1 MSDAT
6 TAAGRDNQMAQDV
19 SDSRTR
25 LRGITRWLVITA
37 GVIGIL
43 LNINK
48 LFNLQFFVGALMID
62 TSYYYLLAGLFLSTV
77 YLIYPAHPSARGHV
91 PWYDWF
97 FAVLTLVLTG
107 YLAWNGER
115 IVQEGWENLVPA
127 DANLLSDA
135 IIFGA
140 GLFGS
145 DPYETLEWIND
156 PNNLFGYAFSATIA
170 SAIFCFLALEAIRRV
185 GGLILFGICFFFFLY
200 PLFADQMPGFLWGPS
215 DDFGTMVGKH
225 ALGTESIIGV
235 PMRVVAG
242 LLIGFLIFGSALV
255 ITGGGE
261 FFMTF
266 ATALMGRSRGG
277 PAKVAILSSGF
288 FGSLSG
294 SVISNVVTT
303 GQLTIPTMKRVGY
316 PATYAGAVEAC
327 ASTGGALMPPVMGA
341 VAFIM
346 AEFLNVPYSTVM
358 IAAVVP
364 AVLFYLAL
372 LLQADN
378 YAARNNLKGQPAD
391 EIPDLWETLKVGW
404 HFLFSLGVLIYL
416 LVWVGV
422 EAHAPYY
429 ATLVLLFTS
438 AFQRTNPFRP
448 SKLIPLVED
457 SVKNIANIVGVLAGI
472 GMIVG
477 SLSYTGVGG
486 AFSRELLQFAGG
498 NVFLLLVFGAI
509 TSFVLG
515 MGMTVS
521 ACYIFLAIVMGPAL
535 IGAGMDP
542 VASHLFILYWG
553 MLSYITPP
561 VALAAV
567 AASSIAK
574 SKPISTGFLAMRM
587 GLTNFIL
594 PFLFVLSP
602 TLILRGDTASI
613 LHDVTTAIIA
623 VWLMASAFEGWLYFV
638 GRIGTFTRALLLVAA
653 LCFLDPGPIFN
664 SAAQLLGL
672 GTFTNAG
679 MITDLSGAT
688 LLALAYFANLRGG
701 NRAEKQAAA
710 AE

>member
-1 MSDAT
+1 MSDTSHPTETVPEISPAE
-6 TAAGRDNQMAQDV
+6 GG
-19 SDSRTR
+19 SRGGR
-25 LRGITRWLVITA
+25 LRGLARWLAITA
-37 GVIGIL
+37 GVIGIY
-43 LNINK
+43 LNVNQ
-48 LFNLQFFVGALMID
+48 LFNLQFFMGAVMID
-62 TSYYYLLAGLFLSTV
+62 TSYYYLLAGLFLGCV
-77 YLIYPAHPSARGHV
+77 FLIYPATQTQRNHI
-91 PWYDWF
+91 PWFDW
-97 FAVLTLVLTG
+97 AMALLTLGLTG

-115 IVQEGWENLVPA
+115 IIQEGWDIRAPK
-127 DANLLSDA
+127 DANMISDLLSFAGDA
-135 IIFGA
+135 ISGRIGSDVTIFA
-140 GLFGS
+140 GL
-145 DPYETLEWIND
+145 
-156 PNNLFGYAFSATIA
+156 
-170 SAIFCFLALEAIRRV
+170 FCFLALEAIRRV
-185 GGLILFGICFFFFLY
+185 GGFLLFCICFFFFLY
-200 PLFADQMPGFLWGPS
+200 PLFSENMPGFLWGPS
-215 DDFGTMVGKH
+215 SDFPQLVKQH

-316 PATYAGAVEAC
+316 PSTYAGAVEAC

-358 IAAVVP
+358 VAAIVP
-364 AVLFYLAL
+364 AMLFYIAL

-378 YAARNNLKGQPAD
+378 YAARNGLKGQPSD
-391 EIPDLWETLKVGW
+391 EIPDLWPVLKSGW
-404 HFLFSLGVLIYL
+404 HFLFSLILLIYL
-416 LVWVGV
+416 LVWVGI

-429 ATLVLLFTS
+429 ATVVLLFTS
-438 AFQRTNPFRP
+438 AFQKKNPFRLN
-448 SKLIPLVED
+448 KVVGLIED
-457 SVKNIANIVGVLAGI
+457 SVMNIANIVGVLAGI

-486 AFSRELLQFAGG
+486 AFSRELLQFADTLAPTLG
-498 NVFLLLVFGAI
+498 NLGPWGSFQLEAKIGLLLFFGAI
-509 TSFVLG
+509 TSFILG

-535 IGAGMDP
+535 IEAGLDP

-567 AASSIAK
+567 AASSIAG
-574 SKPISTGFLAMRM
+574 SNPLSTGVLSMRM

-594 PFLFVLSP
+594 PFLFVVTP
-602 TLILRGDTASI
+602 TLIMRGDTSAII
-613 LHDVTTAIIA
+613 LDVTSAIVA
-623 VWLMASAFEGWLYFV
+623 VWLMASAFEGWLYYV
-638 GRIGTFTRALLLVAA
+638 GRIEWATRFPLLVAA
-653 LCFLDPGPIFN
+653 VCFLLPSFYADIIGAVILI
-664 SAAQLLGL
+664 AVYV
-672 GTFTNAG
+672 
-679 MITDLSGAT
+679 LSG
-688 LLALAYFANLRGG
+688 LFR
-701 NRAEKQAAA
+701 KSDPAAA
-710 AE
+710 

>member
-1 MSDAT
+1 MSDASSAT
-6 TAAGRDNQMAQDV
+6 NATPEISPAEGGSGGGRL
-19 SDSRTR
+19 T
-25 LRGITRWLVITA
+25 GIARWVTIAA
-37 GVIGIL
+37 GVIGIV
-43 LNINK
+43 LNVNQ
-48 LFNLQFFVGALMID
+48 LFNFQFFVGALMID
-62 TSYYYLLAGLFLSTV
+62 TSYYYLLAGLFLACV
-77 YLIYPAHPSARGHV
+77 FLIYPAIPAHKNRI
-91 PWYDWF
+91 PWFDWVM
-97 FAVLTLVLTG
+97 ALLTLLLTG

-115 IVQEGWENLVPA
+115 IIQEGWDIRAPT
-127 DANLLSDA
+127 DANMVASVLPFLGE
-135 IIFGA
+135 FV
-140 GLFGS
+140 GS
-145 DPYETLEWIND
+145 DV
-156 PNNLFGYAFSATIA
+156 TIFA
-170 SAIFCFLALEAIRRV
+170 GIFCFLALEGVRRV
-185 GGLILFGICFFFFLY
+185 GGGVLFSICFFFFLY
-200 PLFADQMPGFLWGPS
+200 PLFSENMPGFMWGPS
-215 DDFGTMVGKH
+215 SDFPQLVKQH

-358 IAAVVP
+358 VAAIVP
-364 AVLFYLAL
+364 ALLFYLAL
-372 LLQADN
+372 ILQADN
-378 YAARNNLKGQPAD
+378 YAARNGLVGQPAE
-391 EIPDLWETLKVGW
+391 EIPELWPVLKKGW
-404 HFLFSLGVLIYL
+404 HFLFSLVVLVYL
-416 LVWVGV
+416 LVWVGI

-429 ATLVLLFTS
+429 ATLMLLFTS
-438 AFQRTNPFRP
+438 AFQKENPFRLN
-448 SKLIPLVED
+448 KVVLLIED

-498 NVFLLLVFGAI
+498 NIFLLLFFGAI
-509 TSFVLG
+509 TSFILG

-535 IGAGMDP
+535 IGAGLDP

-567 AASSIAK
+567 AASSIAG
-574 SKPISTGFLAMRM
+574 SNALNTGFLAMRM

-594 PFLFVLSP
+594 PFLFVLTP
-602 TLILRGDTASI
+602 TLILRGNLPDI
-613 LHDVTTAIIA
+613 IHDCTTAVIA

-638 GRIGTFTRALLLVAA
+638 GRIGRVTCLVLFVAA
-653 LCFLDPGPIFN
+653 ACLLDPGLIKN
-664 SAAQLLGL
+664 TGL
-672 GTFTNAG
+672 GFQIPTWG
-679 MITDLSGAT
+679 TDLMGFLIVASVYAAHKMFGSGP
-688 LLALAYFANLRGG
+688 RP
-701 NRAEKQAAA
+701 AAA
-710 AE
+710 